1 MSTTENKPFVYVNT
15 APMVNNKTDGTKFWT
30 VLIGLCKALREESD
44 KDCDKFLMSISESQ
58 VVEISNAFS
67 AARQNGARLIMLSD
81 DFNIGES
88 KMSKPYINKDGELV
102 SNLQAS
108 VWVEGSF
115 ELSVQSPREMS
126 ISPELQAL
134 MGDNH
139 GNDEAPF

>member
-1 MSTTENKPFVYVNT
+1 MSTTENKPFVYINT

-30 VLIGLCKALREESD
+30 VLIGLCKALREKSD

-58 VVEISNAFS
+58 VVELSDAFS
-67 AARQNGARLIMLSD
+67 AARQNNTKLIMLSD

-88 KMSKPYINKDGELV
+88 KMSKPYINPDGKLV

-115 ELSVQSPREMS
+115 VLSVQAPREMS
-126 ISPELQAL
+126 ISPELRAL
-134 MGDNH
+134 MGNNH
-139 GNDEAPF
+139 GDDETPF